1 MSNEFIIAVQVRVII
16 EGQGCLLVK
25 RSQELRKGG
34 AHLPRYTLPHTAQ
47 VTQYTCMRTM
57 IHLS

>member
-47 VTQYTCMRTM
+47 VTQYT
-57 IHLS
+57 